1 MSGAAPTIT
10 TGKHARSPGWYSGLV
25 CNEDETFARRL
36 SWVEC
41 ARVMGLSTH
50 HLGSMIRDGILSR
63 EDAIALI
70 GDSIDVPS
78 LRAALQ
84 AVRRAMANKA
94 LRDSVS

>member
-1 MSGAAPTIT
+1 
-10 TGKHARSPGWYSGLV
+10 
-25 CNEDETFARRL
+25 
-36 SWVEC
+36 
-41 ARVMGLSTH
+41 MGLSTH